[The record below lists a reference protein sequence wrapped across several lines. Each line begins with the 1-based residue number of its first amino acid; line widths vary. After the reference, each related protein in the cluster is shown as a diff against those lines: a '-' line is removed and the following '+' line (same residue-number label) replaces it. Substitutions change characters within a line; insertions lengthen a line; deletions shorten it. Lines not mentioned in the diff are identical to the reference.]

1 MPYSIII
8 PIYNEYNTL
17 KTLLKN
23 LKRYYKLGHEIII
36 IDDGSTDQSKLVLKK
51 CSFINL
57 LVLDKNHGKGIAIRT
72 GLEKSKNE
80 KIIIYDGDLE
90 LKIGDISKFM
100 NLDRKNKIYSIMGF
114 RFKHL
119 GLIRS
124 GVDWGNFIFTTFFNL
139 LYRSCHKDIL
149 CCAKSFYKSDIPLD
163 RIKSKGFDIDIEL
176 STFLTKNSREKQITQ
191 KILNYNRRS
200 IEQGKKLKIQDGFLI
215 LKRII
220 LSI

>member
-149 CCAKSFYKSDIPLD
+149 CCAKSFYRKDIP
-163 RIKSKGFDIDIEL
+163 IKELKSIGFDIDVEISSYL
-176 STFLTKNSREKQITQ
+176 TLNNRGKYIPQIFLH
-191 KILNYNRRS
+191 YNRRS
-200 IEQGKKLKIQDGFLI
+200 LFEGKKLKISDGWVI
-215 LKRII
+215 LKRIL
-220 LSI
+220 LSL

>member
-1 MPYSIII
+1 MAYSIII
-8 PIYNEYNTL
+8 PVYNEYNTL

-90 LKIGDISKFM
+90 LHSDGIFDLMIL
-100 NLDRKNKIYSIMGF
+100 NRKKNIFSIMGT
-114 RFKHL
+114 RFKSL
-119 GLIRS
+119 NPIRS
-124 GVDWGNFIFTTFFNL
+124 SFDWGNFIFTVFFNFL
-139 LYRSCHKDIL
+139 NKSAHKDIL
-149 CCAKSFYKSDIPLD
+149 CCAKSFYKKDIPLNKL
-163 RIKSKGFDIDIEL
+163 KSLGFDIDIEL
-176 STFLTKNSREKQITQ
+176 SSFLTKNNRAAGIKQVLIPY
-191 KILNYNRRS
+191 KRRS
-200 IEQGKKLKIQDGFLI
+200 INQGKKLKIIDGWLI

-220 LSI
+220 LM